1 VERAVALPRVV
12 KVPLCPLLGG
22 VGVGGVL
29 VVDFDKLNPADFPCK
44 RVNLPKS
51 RYNRRLIS
59 AILIGGIKW
68 ILKLQTNTWK
78 N

>member
-12 KVPLCPLLGG
+12 KVPSCPLLGG

-29 VVDFDKLNPADFPCK
+29 VVDFPGK

-51 RYNRRLIS
+51 SYYTTEIIS
-59 AILIGGIKW
+59 YQAKNPPSNSGID
-68 ILKLQTNTWK
+68 N
-78 N
+78 NPGY